1 MRDTLHKGKVI
12 ISTKLLVSYRA
23 IDEWICT
30 EINYAE
36 IIALIN

>member
-1 MRDTLHKGKVI
+1 MRDTLHKGKV